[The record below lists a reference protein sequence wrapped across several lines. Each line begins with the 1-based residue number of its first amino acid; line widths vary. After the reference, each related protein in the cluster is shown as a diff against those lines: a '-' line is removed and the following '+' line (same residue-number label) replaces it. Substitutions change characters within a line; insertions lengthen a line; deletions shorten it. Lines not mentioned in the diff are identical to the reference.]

1 MEQQVLGPDGRSTA
15 SRRRASLRSPF
26 HPHSLSRAVEHVAK
40 AQKPRQY
47 NDVASIHWLWPELNR
62 ASFAT
67 GIYTWGRHPGGDVP
81 TPERRAHHRGDV
93 DFDGS
98 SPASGGCD
106 GDSEMATP
114 RGSNPH
120 FHQRPQ
126 MAPRLRR
133 ITRIPPDPDV
143 VGRAGG
149 AVS

>member
-67 GIYTWGRHPGGDVP
+67 GIYTWDRRPGGDVP
-81 TPERRAHHRGDV
+81 TPERRAHTAATLTLTGRRRRPVVAMPTRKWRRRAAPVHTSTSARKWPLV
-93 DFDGS
+93 S
-98 SPASGGCD
+98 EESP
-106 GDSEMATP
+106 EY
-114 RGSNPH
+114 H
-120 FHQRPQ
+120 
-126 MAPRLRR
+126 
-133 ITRIPPDPDV
+133 RIPTSL
-143 VGRAGG
+143 VGLEG
-149 AVS
+149 